1 MAMKFDES
9 ETVLLSTRRN
19 QEYHLDRYAVS
30 RWSQT
35 GKARESFVLR

>member
-9 ETVLLSTRRN
+9 ETVLLSTSN
-19 QEYHLDRYAVS
+19 QEYHLDRYAVL

-35 GKARESFVLR
+35 GKARESFVLP